1 MKHFA
6 YKLTPGGHSL
16 SLRVGVMHGVIL
28 LVALLSHI
36 SLTHAADTNAPATA
50 RDFYN
55 EGTKLLTAKKLTE
68 AERMFESS
76 LAGQDERVQPAAMYN
91 LGHVR
96 YADGVEILKKGPDAQ
111 KLSTQG
117 GAVLAAGENAIRSG
131 EAALAENQLDKM
143 ISAYLEGRDARRD
156 LRSAE
161 KAVKAAMDIYGKTLI
176 RWQRAADDF
185 KGAAELN
192 PADTNAAYNA
202 ALVEKDIAKLIDT
215 IRMMQQM
222 AGMMAGEKQQLDKI
236 LGKLKGQIPAP
247 NAPPGGKGDDEEDGE
262 GNGKGDIKPESLSGK
277 EENAGRDGTEIQVQL
292 SPDQAGQM
300 LDALPVDGSRRLPIG
315 GDQQGQPPGDKKGR
329 NW

>member
-1 MKHFA
+1 M
-6 YKLTPGGHSL
+6 L
-16 SLRVGVMHGVIL
+16 
-28 LVALLSHI
+28 
-36 SLTHAADTNAPATA
+36 
-50 RDFYN
+50 
-55 EGTKLLTAKKLTE
+55 
-68 AERMFESS
+68 ES
-76 LAGQDERVQPAAMYN
+76 
-91 LGHVR
+91 
-96 YADGVEILKKGPDAQ
+96 
-111 KLSTQG
+111 
-117 GAVLAAGENAIRSG
+117 
-131 EAALAENQLDKM
+131 
-143 ISAYLEGRDARRD
+143 LEGRDARRD

-176 RWQRAADDF
+176 RWQRSADDF
-185 KGAAELN
+185 KGAAEMN

-222 AGMMAGEKQQLDKI
+222 AAMMAGEKQQLDKI

-247 NAPPGGKGDDEEDGE
+247 NAPPGGKGDDEDEGE